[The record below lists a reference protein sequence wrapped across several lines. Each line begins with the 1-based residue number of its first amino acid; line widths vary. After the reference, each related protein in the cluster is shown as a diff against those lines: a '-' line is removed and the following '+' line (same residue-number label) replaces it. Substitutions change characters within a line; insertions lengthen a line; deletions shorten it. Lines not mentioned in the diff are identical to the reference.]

1 VELNRAIAVAE
12 VDGAD
17 TGLALVDRLE
27 LDGYQY
33 FHSTRA
39 DLLRRL
45 GRACPLQPVSFVVM
59 TRRRDEETHDERRAR
74 NGVTSLAGSCTRM
87 RSRRQHSDG
96 RPARHYSAIV
106 DVPVQFF
113 QSAIA
118 IELAVTGALLWQMR
132 FFESRDATRR
142 EVDDLPDSRLRLA
155 LALILGATLLGSL
168 WAIAD
173 EGPHWAA
180 LAVTIG
186 IAVSLI
192 PILLRVL
199 PPLAKDAA
207 TNERDPDYAITVL
220 GLVMY
225 VAVVAGFLV
234 LLDLA

>member
-1 VELNRAIAVAE
+1 MTNEERATASRASRVR
-12 VDGAD
+12 VVGC
-17 TGLALVDRLE
+17 DR
-27 LDGYQY
+27 
-33 FHSTRA
+33 
-39 DLLRRL
+39 
-45 GRACPLQPVSFVVM
+45 
-59 TRRRDEETHDERRAR
+59 
-74 NGVTSLAGSCTRM
+74 AGSTATAVRLVTI
-87 RSRRQHSDG
+87 
-96 RPARHYSAIV
+96 PPIV

-220 GLVMY
+220 GLVLY